1 MASLASGCSSLD
13 SFQPQSK
20 RQRRVVPSSDG
31 PEAARAPPAAP
42 PPAESR
48 EERSESVE
56 EGGTVQKTSLWDDAV
71 KTELDRY
78 ATQGENGT
86 GGYAPGPLSKK
97 QLRKAAEE
105 FVKRCSE
112 TDEEDTTNESP
123 YVLVSQ
129 NCQDMPGREFELEAI
144 KSTGI
149 SKLWYAL
156 TKDKDLLIIKFASDD
171 TSDTH
176 ADAVSELGGVVG
188 NFAVQFGTPMHRIFS
203 YGGDGK
209 KVLLFQTQVAPDA
222 LLNRNFPEQ
231 SPPVDLRAPF
241 IAELECEHRGPKALM
256 EQLSTYL
263 MQPVAD
269 YVLGIKVYRR
279 SGPPVAAPGKR
290 PFAAV
295 ALLWRRGPRGA
306 LPPGSRA
313 QLVLARSFGTCEL
326 SPQSK
331 NAFCTQ
337 RGSLQQV
344 QLNQLDHPANHTAA
358 TDIITIPKAHL
369 VQGAV
374 DEAGNQV
381 HAVQTDQDLTISLEE
396 LRGLF
401 NMKLPA

>member
-1 MASLASGCSSLD
+1 MD
-13 SFQPQSK
+13 
-20 RQRRVVPSSDG
+20 
-31 PEAARAPPAAP
+31 
-42 PPAESR
+42 R

-56 EGGTVQKTSLWDDAV
+56 EGGTGQKTSLWDDTV
-71 KTELDRY
+71 KTELDFY

-86 GGYAPGPLSKK
+86 VGYAPGPLSKE

-105 FVKRCSE
+105 FAKRCSG
-112 TDEEDTTNESP
+112 TDEEESTNGSP

-144 KSTGI
+144 KSTGL

-156 TKDKDLLIIKFASDD
+156 TKDKDLLIIKLASD
-171 TSDTH
+171 DTH
-176 ADAVSELGGVVG
+176 ADAVNELGRVVG

-203 YGGDGK
+203 CGGDGK
-209 KVLLFQTQVAPDA
+209 KVLLSQTQVAPDA

-231 SPPVDLRAPF
+231 PPPVDLRAPF
-241 IAELECEHRGPKALM
+241 IAELEYERWGPKALM
-256 EQLSTYL
+256 EKLSTYL

-269 YVLGIKVYRR
+269 YVLGIKVYKR

-290 PFAAV
+290 QFAAV
-295 ALLWRRGPRGA
+295 ALLWRRGPGGP
-306 LPPGSRA
+306 LPSGSRA
-313 QLVLARSFGTCEL
+313 PLVPARSFGTCEL
-326 SPQSK
+326 SSQSK

-337 RGSLQQV
+337 RGCLQRV

-358 TDIITIPKAHL
+358 TDIIRIPKAHL

-396 LRGLF
+396 LRGII